1 MKTYFA
7 KGKQQYDVEKGSSEW
22 LYLNNFGYYR
32 DSGEDI
38 PILRPY
44 GRKDYQLIYVASGSV
59 TVNEKTPGDGS
70 FVLYLPDEPQEYCY
84 HGGEGSLYYWVHF
97 TGSRVEELLTRYG
110 LRGGIGRVGTR
121 SAEVKTLLQL
131 LTDATKSLSK
141 GEGEAYAVSLLYAL
155 LLLLARPDGG
165 RYPFQAAIRLLEQPE
180 EEQTVERLADS
191 YGMSVGHFIRSF
203 KKTYGVTPADYRIRA
218 QIRLAQNLLE
228 DTALPVGSV
237 AEQCGFSD
245 SLYFSRL
252 FKKRTGVSPTAF
264 RNARRG

>member
-32 DSGEDI
+32 DVDEELLIS
-38 PILRPY
+38 RPY
-44 GRKDYQLIYVASGSV
+44 GRKDYQLVYVAAGSM
-59 TVNEKTPGDGS
+59 TAEGKTLGDGS
-70 FVLYLPDEPQEYCY
+70 FVLYLPDVPQEYCY
-84 HGGEGSLYYWVHF
+84 HGGDGSLYYWVHF
-97 TGSRVEELLTRYG
+97 TGSRVEELLTGCG
-110 LRGGIGRVGTR
+110 LRGGFGRAGTR
-121 SAEVKTLLQL
+121 STEVKTLLQL

-155 LLLLARPDGG
+155 LLLLASPDGG
-165 RYPFQAAIRLLEQPE
+165 RYPFQAAVRLLEQPE
-180 EEQTVERLADS
+180 EEQTVEQLAHS

-203 KKTYGVTPADYRIRA
+203 KTTYGVTPADYRIRA

-245 SLYFSRL
+245 PLYFSRL